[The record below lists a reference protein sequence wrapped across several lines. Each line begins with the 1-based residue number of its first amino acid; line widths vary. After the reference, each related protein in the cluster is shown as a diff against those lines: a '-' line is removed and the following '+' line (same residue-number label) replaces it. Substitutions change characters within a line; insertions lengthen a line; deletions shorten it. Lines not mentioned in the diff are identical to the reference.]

1 MLRSSGF
8 DVVSYLSANELLKD
22 LNAEFKGC
30 VLADLN
36 MPDMDGMALQ
46 KELIRSGHP
55 LPIVFLT
62 GSGNIPVSVKA
73 MRLGAEDFIIKGA
86 PKDDLIAAIKR
97 AFGRF
102 KNEQATRQ
110 RQTAVCEKLAL
121 LTDREREVLKHV
133 VLGKLNKQIADELGI
148 HERTVKL
155 HRTAITTKLGMPSVA
170 ELTKFWLEAGM
181 DDYISKPINKSVIT
195 KALLKAS
202 EGLLQRR
209 TEN

>member
-8 DVVSYLSANELLKD
+8 DVVSYHSANELLND

-30 VLADLN
+30 VLADLD
-36 MPDMDGMALQ
+36 MPNMDGMALQ
-46 KELIRSGHP
+46 QELLRSGHP

-62 GSGNIPVSVKA
+62 GSGNVPVSVQA

-86 PKDDLIAAIKR
+86 PKEDLVAAITR

-102 KNEQATRQ
+102 KKEQATR
-110 RQTAVCEKLAL
+110 RHQTAVREKLAL

-133 VLGKLNKQIADELGI
+133 VQGKLNKQIANDLGI

-170 ELTKFWLEAGM
+170 ELTKFWLEAGF
-181 DDYISKPINKSVIT
+181 S
-195 KALLKAS
+195 
-202 EGLLQRR
+202 